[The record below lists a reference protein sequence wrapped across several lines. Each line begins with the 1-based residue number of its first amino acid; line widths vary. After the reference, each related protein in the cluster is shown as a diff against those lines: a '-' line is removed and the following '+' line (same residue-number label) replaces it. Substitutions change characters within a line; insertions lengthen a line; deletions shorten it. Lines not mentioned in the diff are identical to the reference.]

1 MISPKKVK
9 YNEFMSTDFP
19 TFTLLTDLAFDSDNG
34 EVSSYL
40 TREAVAS
47 ESYHGEFKRVH
58 SYKYTESLSLK
69 LTFIKEGFTDFSLDE
84 TRKVLTW
91 LTAKKTASF
100 LDVYDDIYSETVMYS
115 VLGGF
120 TDIQLYKISN
130 NRTVAIVATF
140 ESVNPW
146 ALSPIIS
153 TGEITVAEPK
163 ELKINCE
170 TDELESLV
178 YPRITIRVKGI
189 VVQADTDLGEQFGTS
204 NAAPSDYV
212 PGTVY
217 KYSEDGDADH
227 YYWVDAEGTLHDQ
240 GTNGSDFATTS
251 TVIYNTTT
259 DTKTIIGRNV
269 ASDTVIID
277 GANKVISRVR
287 EGAQVIGDDFNW
299 KWLPLQAGENVIK
312 IMGNCTVQFD
322 WREPRK
328 VGEW

>member
-100 LDVYDDIYSETVMYS
+100 LDVYDDIYSETVVYS

-120 TDIQLYKISN
+120 TDIQTYKISN

-146 ALSPIIS
+146 ALSPVLAVTKTI
-153 TGEITVAEPK
+153 AEPATFT
-163 ELKINCE
+163 INCQ

-178 YPRITIRVKGI
+178 YPRITITEGNS
-189 VVQADTDLGEQFGTS
+189 VVVEADEALGNSFVA
-204 NAAPSDYV
+204 NATAPADYV
-212 PGTVY
+212 SGTVY
-217 KYSEDGDADH
+217 H
-227 YYWVDAEGTLHDQ
+227 YNDSYWWVDASGKMIQ
-240 GTNGSDFATTS
+240 NSTNTSGFTTTS
-251 TVIYNTTT
+251 MVMYNLTTN
-259 DTKTIIGRNV
+259 TKTIIGGNTAGEKV
-269 ASDTVIID
+269 VID
-277 GANKVISRVR
+277 GANKVVSRTSRPSTHVV
-287 EGAQVIGDDFNW
+287 GNDFNW
-299 KWLPLQAGENVIK
+299 KWLPLQAGENTIK